1 MKRFNVEGGVME
13 RIAFRLQL
21 NPSTLDKYIDYH
33 ANVWP
38 EMRDA
43 LTETGWCNYSLFIDR
58 SDATLIGYFETPN
71 LQAALDGMAATE
83 VNDKWQALMAPFF
96 KELDGKRPDEGFF
109 KLENIFY
116 LP

>member
-1 MKRFNVEGGVME
+1 MSKGGVME

-96 KELDGKRPDEGFF
+96 KELDGKRPDEGFL

>member
-1 MKRFNVEGGVME
+1 MLKGGVME
-13 RIAFRLQL
+13 RIAFRLHL

-38 EMRDA
+38 EMRAA
-43 LTETGWCNYSLFIDR
+43 LTETGWRNYSLFIDR

-83 VNDKWQALMAPFF
+83 VNDKWQALMAHFV
-96 KELDGKRPDEGFF
+96 
-109 KLENIFY
+109 
-116 LP
+116 

>member
-1 MKRFNVEGGVME
+1 ME

-38 EMRDA
+38 EMRAA
-43 LTETGWCNYSLFIDR
+43 LTETGWRNYSLFIDR